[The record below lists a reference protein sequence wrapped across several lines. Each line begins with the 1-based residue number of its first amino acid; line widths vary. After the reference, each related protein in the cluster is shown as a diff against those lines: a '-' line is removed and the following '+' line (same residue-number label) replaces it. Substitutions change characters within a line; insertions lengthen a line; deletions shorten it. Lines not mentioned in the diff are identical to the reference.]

1 MTLTYTAETL
11 TDFAARIKEIIAK
24 WDDPKSDDPVGLW
37 FRGSQ
42 KSQWSLVPN
51 LYRILDKDTK
61 VHEEEDDIR
70 EDFVKR
76 APSLT
81 AYKPDNAWEWYFLMQ
96 HYGAPTRLL
105 DWTEN
110 PQLGLYFAVK
120 DGEGLNDA
128 AVWVIDPWWLNGC
141 VLGKAEVLPPGSPG
155 LAKSDAQRYRPWL
168 PDRFDAKLRLKKN
181 LPVAVFPN
189 HFDHRIAAQ
198 RSCFT
203 IHGLRRGGIE
213 KLFNGPRDHVA
224 KIVIPSYATQNI
236 QDELDEYGIDE
247 STIYPD
253 LQGLGTAVRKGFAAK
268 STVAPHDDLYTRI
281 KPSPINGVGVFAIRK
296 IKKGTSLF
304 SEDID
309 EMFWLKE
316 TELPKQKVLR
326 KFYDDFAVW
335 RNGRCGVP
343 KHFHRLTMSWYLN
356 DPMKGARPN
365 VACDGNYE
373 FRALRAIKPG
383 AELTVDSTAYSDH
396 TKPSK
401 RVRQRPQKRRIPRT

>member
-11 TDFAARIKEIIAK
+11 VDFASRIKEVIAK
-24 WDDPKSDDPVGLW
+24 WDDPKSDDAVGLW

-42 KSQWSLVPN
+42 KSYWSLVPN
-51 LYRILDKDTK
+51 LYRLLDKKTK

-120 DGEGLNDA
+120 DSEGLHDA
-128 AVWVIDPWWLNGC
+128 AVWIIDPWWLNDR

-155 LAKSDAQRYRPWL
+155 LAKSDPQRYRPWL
-168 PDRFDAKLRLKKN
+168 PDRFDVKLRLRKN

-189 HFDHRIAAQ
+189 HFAHRIAAQ

-203 IHGLRRGGIE
+203 IHGLRRAGIE
-213 KLFNGPRDHVA
+213 KLFRGPKDHVA
-224 KIVIPSYATQNI
+224 KIVIPSYATEAI
-236 QDELDEYGIDE
+236 RDELDDYGIDE
-247 STIYPD
+247 ATIYPD
-253 LQGLGTAVRKGFAAK
+253 LQGLGAAVRRSFLQK
-268 STVAPHDDLYTRI
+268 SAVAPHDGLYTRI

-296 IKKGTSLF
+296 IKKGELIF
-304 SEDID
+304 SEDFD
-309 EMFWLKE
+309 EMLWVKE
-316 TELPKQKVLR
+316 SGIPRQKHLR
-326 KFYDDFAVW
+326 EFYDDFAVW
-335 RNGRCGVP
+335 KNGRCGVP

-356 DPMKGARPN
+356 DPKKGERPN
-365 VACDGNYE
+365 VTCNESYE
-373 FRALRAIKPG
+373 FKASRDIKLG
-383 AELTVDSTAYSDH
+383 EELTVDSSTYSEH
-396 TKPSK
+396 AKSKGKITMTPSRNRK
-401 RVRQRPQKRRIPRT
+401 T